1 MNFTGK
7 CILTLIA
14 FITIITA
21 GCSNSALIY
30 HVRED
35 VDFSYFKKV
44 AVMPLEN
51 LTNERTAG
59 DVVKNVVISELLA
72 SGLVDVAVPGDVLT
86 ALSDLEIKNGH
97 GATLSEK
104 QIKAIG
110 KALNVEGIVIGA
122 VEQYGETRLGNFSA
136 PEVTIT
142 LMLVDAGSGNIVWSI
157 TRSRGGANFMARHFG
172 AKADTMSETVLA
184 VVREAVS
191 TLTR

>member
-1 MNFTGK
+1 MNSKKRLSLAVIFL
-7 CILTLIA
+7 ILIA
-14 FITIITA
+14 A
-21 GCSNSALIY
+21 GCGRGSLVY

-44 AVMPLEN
+44 AVMPMEN

-59 DVVKNVVISELLA
+59 DVVRNVVISELLA
-72 SGLVDVAVPGDVLT
+72 SGLVDVAVPGDVVA

-97 GATLSEK
+97 GATLNEK

-110 KALNVEGIVIGA
+110 KALNVEGLIIGA
-122 VEQYGETRLGNFSA
+122 VEQYGETRSGNFSA

-142 LMLVDAGSGNIVWSI
+142 LMMVDAGSGNIVWSI
-157 TRSRGGANFMARHFG
+157 TRSRGGAGFMSRHFG

-184 VVREAVS
+184 VVRES
-191 TLTR
+191 IRTLSR